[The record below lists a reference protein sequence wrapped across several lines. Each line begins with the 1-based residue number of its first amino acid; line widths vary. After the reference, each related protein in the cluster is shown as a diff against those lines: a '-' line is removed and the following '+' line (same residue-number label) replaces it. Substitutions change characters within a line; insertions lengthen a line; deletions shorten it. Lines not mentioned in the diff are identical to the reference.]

1 MGFSCSC
8 SSTTTIKFPSQYL
21 SIKPDIK
28 INEKFKKIR
37 QIGAGS
43 YGKVFLIKSKATKRE
58 FSLKIIQLKKSKAK
72 INKIL
77 GEVNILQKLVH
88 PNIISFKGAFN
99 SKDDEFLNII
109 TEYAENGDFEKKIKI
124 HNGDKKYFEEKD
136 ILNWLFQ
143 VCLALQYL
151 HENSIVH
158 RDIKPSNIF
167 LMENNIIKLG
177 DFGLSKYMPIH
188 RTKSLVGTHLYSAP
202 EILKEIKEVEKIKK
216 DEKRGNIKLKDYS
229 YEVDIW
235 SLGVTFCHIMS
246 LEIPFDSVD
255 NVINNIKRKEIF
267 NKEENCYIEEIKKKY
282 SKEFL
287 DLIDKMM
294 TYEPS
299 QRPTVEDILQKDI
312 IRERMRL
319 YLKENEFNENEA
331 TKAINYYINQYG
343 SIGKEDEKSSSFCIK
358 IEDDNEDNLDVSHTS
373 CMTDPL
379 KEAKKKCEF
388 VIQLT
393 LINNFLNRPKTLNP
407 NKKV

>member
-1 MGFSCSC
+1 MGCSGC
-8 SSTTTIKFPSQYL
+8 CQVSTNPPIKYINQYPP
-21 SIKPDIK
+21 IKPDIK
-28 INEKFKKIR
+28 ENETFKKIR
-37 QIGAGS
+37 LIGRGS
-43 YGKVFLIKSKATKRE
+43 FGKVYLIKSKTTKKE
-58 FSLKIIQLKKSKAK
+58 FALKEIELEESKLKSNT
-72 INKIL
+72 IT
-77 GEVNILQKLVH
+77 GEVNILRKLDH

-99 SKDDEFLNII
+99 SNDHKFLNII
-109 TEYAENGDFEKKIKI
+109 TEYADNGDFEEIIKI
-124 HNGDKKYFEEKD
+124 HSIDKKYFGEED

-143 VCLALQYL
+143 VCLALQCL

-167 LMENNIIKLG
+167 LMENNTIKLG
-177 DFGLSKYMPIH
+177 DFGLSKIISPLH
-188 RTKSLVGTHLYSAP
+188 RTKTLAGTPLYSAP
-202 EILKEIKEVEKIKK
+202 ELLKEIEEIKK
-216 DEKRGNIKLKDYS
+216 AKKKKDIKLKEYS

-246 LEIPFDSVD
+246 LEIPFNSVD
-255 NVINNIKRKEIF
+255 DVINNVKKKTIF
-267 NKEENCYIEEIKKKY
+267 NKEKNCYIEKIEKKY

-312 IRERMRL
+312 IRERMRS

-331 TKAINYYINQYG
+331 TKAINNYIEKFG
-343 SIGKEDEKSSSFCIK
+343 SIGKGDEKSSLFYIK
-358 IEDDNEDNLDVSHTS
+358 SEDNNEDNLDVSHTS

-379 KEAKKKCEF
+379 KEAKKKYEF

-393 LINNFLNRPKTLNP
+393 LINNFLNRSKTLNP

>member
-1 MGFSCSC
+1 M
-8 SSTTTIKFPSQYL
+8 
-21 SIKPDIK
+21 
-28 INEKFKKIR
+28 
-37 QIGAGS
+37 
-43 YGKVFLIKSKATKRE
+43 
-58 FSLKIIQLKKSKAK
+58 
-72 INKIL
+72 
-77 GEVNILQKLVH
+77 
-88 PNIISFKGAFN
+88 
-99 SKDDEFLNII
+99 LNII
-109 TEYAENGDFEKKIKI
+109 TEYVSQGDFEKKVETNYK
-124 HNGDKKYFEEKD
+124 DKKYFEEKD

-188 RTKSLVGTHLYSAP
+188 RTKSLVGTFIYSAP
-202 EILKEIKEVEKIKK
+202 EILKEVEKGGSIKK
-216 DEKRGNIKLKDYS
+216 KDYS

-246 LEIPFDSVD
+246 LEIPFNSNDD
-255 NVINNIKRKEIF
+255 VINNIKRKEIF
-267 NKEENCYIEEIKKKY
+267 NKEKNCYIEKIEKKY

-319 YLKENEFNENEA
+319 YLKENEFNENDA
-331 TKAINYYINQYG
+331 IKAINNYIEKYG
-343 SIGKEDEKSSSFCIK
+343 SIGKGDEKSSLFCIK
-358 IEDDNEDNLDVSHTS
+358 IEDSNEDNLDVSHTS

-379 KEAKKKCEF
+379 KEAKKKFEF
-388 VIQLT
+388 VLQLS
-393 LINNFLNRPKTLNP
+393 LINDFLNRPKTLNP